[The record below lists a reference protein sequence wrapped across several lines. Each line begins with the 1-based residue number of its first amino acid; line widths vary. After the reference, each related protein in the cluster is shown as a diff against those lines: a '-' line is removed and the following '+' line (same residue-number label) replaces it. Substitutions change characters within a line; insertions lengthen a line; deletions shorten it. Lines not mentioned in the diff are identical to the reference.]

1 MLIFV
6 IYRFKHNFMSF
17 SMKASQMCI
26 RIFKELLTKYY
37 CIYYWEPVKD
47 LHLFLLISFYINS
60 NM

>member
-37 CIYYWEPVKD
+37 CIYY
-47 LHLFLLISFYINS
+47 
-60 NM
+60 